1 MFFNRKFKAF
11 SLVELMMILLVAS
24 LITAAL
30 FPVVTKKHFRLP
42 TLVNHG
48 AYLCYYEN
56 GKLKEAKWAGKMK
69 TKMIIPPRETD
80 NCVFVPPKKAGYFE
94 ISVIGGGG
102 GGGDAGY
109 KGGNWLSKYTDYI
122 DMSPFNL
129 TTEGLSNLDINY
141 DEFKRYA
148 GALYGYA
155 SSVGSG
161 AGGDIGYTIRTSHS
175 TCLGYGTKEEPI
187 TAQLAETCRA
197 EWKDGKCQFYTCK
210 TTRVCGTKE
219 ETYDCSYYT
228 DRSCKTWGKKPDPV
242 TTCVPKYKYRKVVD
256 KPASTKNGWCVAVH
270 GTCTGSCQ
278 TGGSRP
284 SHDVSGRGTASCTV
298 SIPEQSHQERIYDGE
313 ECTTTQASAPCLQWN
328 EPERV
333 DRTCKRTVTD
343 YDKCEDKI
351 TETAGPTG
359 TVEAECKAGAATT
372 VTVGYKT
379 VVDTSNC
386 KDGYE
391 YSYTY
396 APAYQRGNRGGSG
409 ASCQSITPVAGDVNL
424 TGTGGKTFSGA
435 GSAGSDKDYGGDH
448 FFCKT
453 DEADTGTAACY
464 SEATGAYYAKS
475 CGANVSYAYYK
486 ISKNGAQADY
496 VQADSASA
504 GGGGGKR
511 GYTSDSSGIDVC
523 VDTSSS
529 SSIDAIDGSCS
540 SGKSAT
546 NCSGSGYYGYCL
558 KHWYSSTP
566 EPDGYYAYRYGYDS
580 NYLTYGEKG
589 SPGEFKT
596 TLVRSLKGVDTT
608 IKVGRG
614 GSAAA
619 LNSGGRGA
627 AGSKSSFGDI
637 ISAAGGE
644 GGEGGKEQDADLLE
658 PYNKERYD
666 NERVCY
672 YYDLA
677 FSKDSHGDYIKADN
691 EYVNNRNELTFG
703 QIRQKMSEVPGYC
716 ENLKDNK
723 SAYKYFKISNKNEAG
738 LYPTPVGIFSSFLNI
753 AFQNLTGSDTNPL
766 EKFTKSGRGGK
777 GGAVE
782 HRCWAGRREVEFEQK
797 LLNSSVFV
805 DYESATAYAR
815 AHNKYVPAGCRNDY
829 SNIPAGPGADGA
841 VLIKW

>member
-129 TTEGLSNLDINY
+129 TKEGLSNLDIDY
-141 DEFKRYA
+141 DEFKLYA

-161 AGGDIGYTIRTSHS
+161 AGGDIGYTTRTSHS

-210 TTRVCGTKE
+210 TTSVCGTKE
-219 ETYDCSYYT
+219 EEYDCSYT
-228 DRSCKTWGKKPDPV
+228 VPKKCKKLGEPISN
-242 TTCVPKYKYRKVVD
+242 TTCVPKYRYEKVVD
-256 KPASTKNGWCVAVH
+256 EPASTKSGWCVAVH

-298 SIPEQSHQERIYDGE
+298 SIPEKSHQKQIEDGQ
-313 ECTTTQASAPCLQWN
+313 ECTTTTTITCAEWEEAR
-328 EPERV
+328 RV
-333 DRTCKRTVTD
+333 QQTCKRTVTD
-343 YDKCEDKI
+343 YGNCKDETK
-351 TETAGPTG
+351 ETAGATG

-372 VTVGYKT
+372 VTIGYRT
-379 VVDTSNC
+379 VVDSSNC

-391 YSYTY
+391 DWYTY
-396 APAYQRGNRGGSG
+396 APAYQRGNSGGSG

-424 TGTGGKTFSGA
+424 SGTGGKTFNGA
-435 GSAGSDKDYGGDH
+435 GSAGSDKDYGGSS

-453 DEADTGTAACY
+453 DKADTGTAACY

-486 ISKNGAQADY
+486 ISKDGAQADY

-504 GGGGGKR
+504 GGGGGER
-511 GYTSDSSGIDVC
+511 DYTSDPLGVDKC
-523 VDTSSS
+523 VDTSSA
-529 SSIDAIDGSCS
+529 SSIDAIDQ
-540 SGKSAT
+540 
-546 NCSGSGYYGYCL
+546 
-558 KHWYSSTP
+558 
-566 EPDGYYAYRYGYDS
+566 
-580 NYLTYGEKG
+580 EKVLQ
-589 SPGEFKT
+589 T
-596 TLVRSLKGVDTT
+596 AQV
-608 IKVGRG
+608 
-614 GSAAA
+614 A
-619 LNSGGRGA
+619 
-627 AGSKSSFGDI
+627 DI
-637 ISAAGGE
+637 TDI
-644 GGEGGKEQDADLLE
+644 
-658 PYNKERYD
+658 
-666 NERVCY
+666 V
-672 YYDLA
+672 
-677 FSKDSHGDYIKADN
+677 
-691 EYVNNRNELTFG
+691 
-703 QIRQKMSEVPGYC
+703 
-716 ENLKDNK
+716 
-723 SAYKYFKISNKNEAG
+723 
-738 LYPTPVGIFSSFLNI
+738 
-753 AFQNLTGSDTNPL
+753 
-766 EKFTKSGRGGK
+766 
-777 GGAVE
+777 
-782 HRCWAGRREVEFEQK
+782 
-797 LLNSSVFV
+797 
-805 DYESATAYAR
+805 
-815 AHNKYVPAGCRNDY
+815 
-829 SNIPAGPGADGA
+829 
-841 VLIKW
+841 